1 MHQGWGIGSERLNAG
16 KEFGSEDTALLSAG
30 GRNLNA
36 YEYGQIGLLQFC
48 GKRSILDFTNG
59 WTMNRKMAN
68 LKPAVNKR
76 VLLFL
81 AGFMW
86 LGVGTMLLFLSIS
99 WLDEFRVHGSFIFG
113 ATGVIVALLVHHFGF
128 LRIVDKNLGRILPM
142 EGTRCVFSFITWKS
156 YIIVAVMVAMGI
168 LLRHSPIPKPY
179 LSVLYIGIGLALLL
193 SSVRYL
199 RVLLSQIKEK

>member
-1 MHQGWGIGSERLNAG
+1 
-16 KEFGSEDTALLSAG
+16 
-30 GRNLNA
+30 
-36 YEYGQIGLLQFC
+36 
-48 GKRSILDFTNG
+48 
-59 WTMNRKMAN
+59 MNRKMAN

-86 LGVGTMLLFLSIS
+86 LGVGAMLLFLSIS
-99 WLDEFRVHGSFIFG
+99 WLDEFRVHGSVIFG

-156 YIIVAVMVAMGI
+156 YIMIAVMVAMGI

-193 SSVRYL
+193 SSLRYL